1 MKRVC
6 FYLLAFAA
14 LALSCAKQETAIED
28 PAPVNSVSEDVS
40 GDGRQPA
47 VVEVSEGRVITVS
60 PIVTKTAINEK
71 DEGGYSFTWKA
82 GDAIELFEFVYENKG
97 SEDDNAS
104 PGTTFYSEALGQDT
118 ATATFTVD
126 LNSTLSNPG
135 GGKYRYVAVFPYSA
149 DYYWSDEEYYAG
161 TWSDADNTLPVH
173 PVIGLQF
180 PTSQCPT
187 ATSFDPQADF
197 LVSKVAALDSRA
209 DGNISL
215 YYSRVGGVVKM
226 TLTGLPANAQ
236 INSGNLSVDAD
247 FPIMEPFEYD
257 VELEEV
263 RAYIPSSSGGGVV
276 VGPPVEGG
284 GVIGPDWVS
293 PLQIYPNDVYADAE
307 GKADIWLRLPA
318 GKIDE
323 KLELSLEVTDYDP
336 VNDSYG
342 EAHSYVKSV
351 DLAALGRSITFAN
364 GRMTTF
370 SVAMEKAPEMQLS
383 YTYID
388 SQGEER
394 TNSSTSGLSIDPY
407 FSPDAGTITLDV
419 DYTGDIS
426 AVTVDDSNCDWATAS
441 FDPVT
446 RKITL
451 QYEANPTYE
460 TSYASSYGIGTR
472 YGSIAVSAGNIIQY
486 VYISQFKRDFRNI
499 GETWTAYMPWFG
511 GDDSSEIVCN
521 FTPDVSCDDPSVSW
535 TVERF
540 QNQNSLWCTRIKVTA
555 APLEVTESVVD
566 ADVVIS
572 DPLNSS
578 KSLTIRVKRFKKL
591 APGKYWVVSE
601 GEDSWYSVYA
611 QRLVDGEEYLSS
623 YTFSLETSE
632 HPTAAKMIT
641 PNSQGLLGS
650 LFHFEPIEGSNKY
663 HIYVSF
669 GLDTDGKE
677 IKRYL
682 RKGSNMTMLNQL
694 IAYNQFGL
702 ARLNPLEPDT
712 WCEWDVFY
720 VDDVIHVV
728 CDADSNGDTNKVGVL
743 CMGDASYTGTSA
755 GGCLIGCFPGSS
767 LNYRY
772 SFDYYGIAGGSDL
785 MRLYEIVL
793 VPFDENVEP
802 LPVAVTGVSM
812 DQTEVA
818 IDPGETVQ
826 LSAVV
831 TPEDAADKS
840 VTWTSSK
847 TTVATVDANGLVTA
861 KKPGEAVITVTTTD
875 GSFTATC
882 TVTVN
887 PIPVTGV
894 ELNKTT
900 ATLKVGEE
908 LYLSAK
914 VQPEDAS
921 NKNVTFEVITGRDVI
936 EKEETGMM
944 YAQWF
949 KAVKAG
955 QAYIQATTADGNFTA
970 TCHVTVEED
979 VKVEEIRLEP
989 TSLTLDPGKTAD
1001 YYNGFEATTRPYT
1014 YKVYPAN
1021 AANQNM
1027 TVSSSD
1033 ENIVTVSN
1041 QYSFLQGK
1049 YYTITAVAPGTASIT
1064 FAAEDGSGISTVLPV
1079 TVNAPTAVESIALSI
1094 TENTVYEGEAF
1105 TLYPIFT
1112 PSNATNQQVS
1122 WSSSNPDVATVD
1134 DYGQVTAESAGTA
1147 VITVTSADGNFTATC
1162 TVTVTQLVLDT
1173 EGPVDMGSGLLW
1185 ASCNTGATSPEIYG
1199 TFTNWADIVP
1209 NEGWQTP
1216 TRAQFDDLLAE
1227 CIHSILIYN
1236 GVKGL
1241 LLTSTVNGNHLFFPM
1256 TGATNTE
1263 YNMTMGEG
1271 YYVMLW
1277 TATEDGSDVAYVAQY
1292 DGQTFRTTTAPKVS
1306 ILCPMR
1312 AVKQL

>member
-1 MKRVC
+1 MKRVW
-6 FYLLAFAA
+6 YIVA
-14 LALSCAKQETAIED
+14 LVAMTFSCAKQETAIED
-28 PAPVNSVSEDVS
+28 PAPVNSVSEDASSDTQV
-40 GDGRQPA
+40 PA
-47 VVEVSEGRVITVS
+47 VVETSEGRVITVS
-60 PIVTKTAINEK
+60 PVATKTAITEK
-71 DEGGYSFTWKA
+71 QDGGYSFTWKD
-82 GDAIELFEFVYENKG
+82 GDKIALYEFVYENYG
-97 SEDDNAS
+97 SDVENATPS
-104 PGTTFYSEALGQDT
+104 KIFYSEELEQDT
-118 ATATFTVD
+118 TAATFTVD
-126 LNSTLSNPG
+126 LSSTLSNPG
-135 GGKYRYVAVFPYSA
+135 GGKYRYVAVSPRSEMS
-149 DYYWSDEEYYAG
+149 YWSDEDYYAE
-161 TWSDADNTLPVH
+161 TWSDADKSLPVH
-173 PVIGLQF
+173 PVIVLQF
-180 PTSQCPT
+180 PTSQYPT
-187 ATSFDPQADF
+187 ATSFDPDADI

-215 YYSRVGGVVKM
+215 YYSRVGGIVKM
-226 TLTGLPANAQ
+226 TLTGLPANACFQ
-236 INSGNLSVDAD
+236 DGTLSVDAD
-247 FPIMEPFEYD
+247 FPIMSKFEYD

-284 GVIGPDWVS
+284 EVIGPGMIS
-293 PLQIYPNDVYADAE
+293 PLQIYPNNVYADAE

-323 KLELSLEVTDYDP
+323 KLDVSVTVMDYDP
-336 VNDSYG
+336 VTGSYG
-342 EAHSYVKSV
+342 VNHEYVKSV
-351 DLAALGRSITFAN
+351 DLAALGKSITFAN
-364 GRMTTF
+364 GKMTTF
-370 SVAMEKAPEMQLS
+370 SVAMEKAPELTLS

-388 SQGEER
+388 SQGEVR
-394 TNSSTSGLSIDPY
+394 TNSSNSYLQIDPY

-426 AVTVDDSNCDWATAS
+426 AVTVDDTYCDWATAT
-441 FDPVT
+441 FDPAT

-460 TSYASSYGIGTR
+460 TSYASAYGIGAR
-472 YGSIAVSAGNIIQY
+472 NGSIEVSAGNIIQY
-486 VYISQFKRDFRNI
+486 VRISQFKRDFRNI

-591 APGKYWVVSE
+591 APGKYWVVSK
-601 GEDSWYSVYA
+601 GEDSWYSTYA
-611 QRLVDGEEYLSS
+611 QRTVEGEEVIIP

-632 HPTAAKMIT
+632 QPTAAKMLT
-641 PNSQGLLGS
+641 PTGQGLLAT

-669 GLDTDGKE
+669 GLDAEGKE
-677 IKRYL
+677 IKRYM
-682 RKGSNMTMLNQL
+682 RKGSNMSDLNQF
-694 IAYNQFGL
+694 IAYNKYGL
-702 ARLNPLEPDT
+702 VRLNPLEPDT

-720 VDDVIHVV
+720 VEDVIHVV
-728 CDADSNGDTNKVGVL
+728 CDAVAGGDTNKVGVL

-755 GGCLIGCFPGSS
+755 GGCLIGCFLGSS
-767 LNYRY
+767 LNYKY
-772 SFDYYGIAGGSDL
+772 SFDYYGISGGSEL
-785 MRLYEIVL
+785 MRKYEIVL

-802 LPVAVTGVSM
+802 LPVAVTGVSV

-831 TPEDAADKS
+831 TPDNAADKS

-847 TTVATVDANGLVTA
+847 TTVATVDENGLVTA
-861 KKPGEAVITVTTTD
+861 KKPGETIITATTTD

-921 NKNVTFEVITGRDVI
+921 NKNVTFEVITGKDVI
-936 EKEETGMM
+936 EMEETGMM

-949 KAVKAG
+949 KAVKGG

-970 TCHVTVEED
+970 RCHVTVEED

-989 TSLTLDPGKTAD
+989 TSLTLDIGQKVS
-1001 YYNGFEATTRPYT
+1001 YYDGFVASDRPYT
-1014 YKVYPAN
+1014 YKVFPGN
-1021 AANQNM
+1021 AANM
-1027 TVSSSD
+1027 ALTVNSSD
-1033 ENIVTVSN
+1033 ESIVKVSM
-1041 QYSFLQGK
+1041 QYSFVYSG
-1049 YYTITAVAPGTASIT
+1049 YYYDITAVASGQAAIT
-1064 FAAEDGSGISTVLPV
+1064 FEAADGSGVNAVLPV
-1079 TVNAPTAVESIALSI
+1079 QSMPPLQS
-1094 TENTVYEGEAF
+1094 
-1105 TLYPIFT
+1105 
-1112 PSNATNQQVS
+1112 
-1122 WSSSNPDVATVD
+1122 
-1134 DYGQVTAESAGTA
+1134 
-1147 VITVTSADGNFTATC
+1147 
-1162 TVTVTQLVLDT
+1162 
-1173 EGPVDMGSGLLW
+1173 
-1185 ASCNTGATSPEIYG
+1185 
-1199 TFTNWADIVP
+1199 
-1209 NEGWQTP
+1209 
-1216 TRAQFDDLLAE
+1216 
-1227 CIHSILIYN
+1227 
-1236 GVKGL
+1236 K
-1241 LLTSTVNGNHLFFPM
+1241 
-1256 TGATNTE
+1256 
-1263 YNMTMGEG
+1263 
-1271 YYVMLW
+1271 
-1277 TATEDGSDVAYVAQY
+1277 AYRLQ
-1292 DGQTFRTTTAPKVS
+1292 
-1306 ILCPMR
+1306 
-1312 AVKQL
+1312 